1 VTCIESSDSR
11 DLDIHSQPPP
21 AIIEELRVDGK
32 PRIPE
37 ASKTGYIAS
46 SRGEAVGQ
54 TPQLVIEPG
63 RHQLEF
69 RFTGLSLAAPDRAR
83 FKYTLEGLDKGW
95 VEPTAERV
103 ATYNSVPPAQY
114 RFRLLACNSDG
125 VWSSGEAVL
134 ALTIRPHAWE
144 TWWFR
149 GAALSGLLLAVG
161 AGVWSVER
169 RRTRQ
174 RLAILERQQAVER
187 ERARV
192 ARDLH
197 DDLGAG
203 LTEIGLLGA
212 LAKRSNAPQERVQD
226 HLGHITDKAREMVTS
241 LDEIVWS
248 LNPKYD
254 SLASL
259 SRYFCEYA
267 QQFLQLAPIRCR
279 LEVDENLPACAV
291 TSEQRHHL
299 LLAFKEVLT
308 NVVKHANATEV
319 HIGITVLNE
328 TLTIAVSDDGQGL
341 RNGTPVEGAEGFGNL
356 SRRMEQL
363 GGSCRIES
371 SVGNGTTVRLSLF
384 LPKARLK

>member
-1 VTCIESSDSR
+1 
-11 DLDIHSQPPP
+11 
-21 AIIEELRVDGK
+21 
-32 PRIPE
+32 
-37 ASKTGYIAS
+37 
-46 SRGEAVGQ
+46 
-54 TPQLVIEPG
+54 
-63 RHQLEF
+63 
-69 RFTGLSLAAPDRAR
+69 
-83 FKYTLEGLDKGW
+83 
-95 VEPTAERV
+95 
-103 ATYNSVPPAQY
+103 
-114 RFRLLACNSDG
+114 
-125 VWSSGEAVL
+125 
-134 ALTIRPHAWE
+134 
-144 TWWFR
+144 
-149 GAALSGLLLAVG
+149 VG

-174 RLAILERQQAVER
+174 RLAILEREQAIER

-212 LAKRSNAPQERVQD
+212 LAGRSNAPQERVKD
-226 HLGHITDKAREMVTS
+226 HLGHITTKAREMVTS

-279 LEVDENLPACAV
+279 LEVDENLPACALS
-291 TSEQRHHL
+291 SEQRHHL
-299 LLAFKEVLT
+299 LLAFKDVLT

-319 HIGITVLNE
+319 HIGIAVADE
-328 TLTIAVSDDGQGL
+328 TLTISVSDDGRGL
-341 RNGTPVEGAEGFGNL
+341 RNGTSAEGAEGFGNI

-363 GGSCRIES
+363 GGTSGVES
-371 SVGNGTTVRLSLF
+371 RPGSGTIVRLSMALA
-384 LPKARLK
+384 KMNMQ

>member
-1 VTCIESSDSR
+1 M
-11 DLDIHSQPPP
+11 
-21 AIIEELRVDGK
+21 
-32 PRIPE
+32 
-37 ASKTGYIAS
+37 
-46 SRGEAVGQ
+46 
-54 TPQLVIEPG
+54 
-63 RHQLEF
+63 
-69 RFTGLSLAAPDRAR
+69 
-83 FKYTLEGLDKGW
+83 
-95 VEPTAERV
+95 
-103 ATYNSVPPAQY
+103 
-114 RFRLLACNSDG
+114 ACNGDG
-125 VWSSGEAVL
+125 VWSAADAALVL
-134 ALTIRPHAWE
+134 VIRPHAWE

-174 RLAILERQQAVER
+174 RLAALERQQVIER

-197 DDLGAG
+197 DELGAG

-226 HLGHITDKAREMVTS
+226 HLGHITNKAREMVTS

-254 SLASL
+254 SLSSL

-279 LEVDENLPACAV
+279 LEVDENLPARAL

-299 LLAFKEVLT
+299 LMAFKEVLT
-308 NVVKHANATEV
+308 NIVKHANATEV
-319 HIGITVLNE
+319 RIGIAAAVDE
-328 TLTIAVSDDGQGL
+328 TLTITVSDDGQGM
-341 RNGTPVEGAEGFGNL
+341 RSGTPAEGAEGVANI
-356 SRRMEQL
+356 SRRMDQL
-363 GGSCRIES
+363 GGTCRVDS
-371 SVGNGTTVRLSLF
+371 SAGSGTTVRLSMSL
-384 LPKARLK
+384 ARMAVL